1 MLSRRVARLALSS
14 LLFSQAHGLRL
25 YPALSTTRLR
35 GGSSS
40 FAMSATATVETAP
53 AAPVEKF
60 RLEYAAPPY
69 VIDTVHLDF
78 NIAEEETLVKTRL
91 EIKRGAGVAD
101 GTPMVLD
108 GDAEAV
114 KLREITLDGAAL
126 VEAEDYTLTDETVTL
141 LRPPAGA
148 SFTLRTTVAIKPQ
161 ELPLPL
167 PLPLTPPPPPP
178 RALALALP
186 LPLARRTCSSRGCTS
201 RAATSSPSARRR
213 ASAASPSSR

>member
-1 MLSRRVARLALSS
+1 MFGRSRVAKLALSS
-14 LLFSQAHGLRL
+14 LLLSPAHGLHL

-40 FAMSATATVETAP
+40 FAMSATATVEAAP

-60 RLEYAAPPY
+60 RLDYAAPPY

-78 NIAEEETLVKTRL
+78 HIAEEETLVKTHL

-108 GDAEAV
+108 GDAEVRRGVSSGCHMRDAPESAAQAV
-114 KLREITLDGAAL
+114 RVSLPIPMHPSIQAVQLREITLDGAAL
-126 VEAEDYTLTDETVTL
+126 VEAEDYTLTDETLTL

-148 SFTLRTTVAIKPQ
+148 SFTLRSNPN
-161 ELPLPL
+161 P
-167 PLPLTPPPPPP
+167 
-178 RALALALP
+178 
-186 LPLARRTCSSRGCTS
+186 
-201 RAATSSPSARRR
+201 
-213 ASAASPSSR
+213 